1 MASGG
6 LSTVLTVGVK
16 CQMPD
21 FERIFAVL
29 AMLIRDRGGIFNGEL
44 VMVVLATGTEGGGEA
59 GCRGTLL
66 MFCLELWE

>member
-21 FERIFAVL
+21 FEHIFAVL

-44 VMVVLATGTEGGGEA
+44 VLATGTEGGGEA